1 MFCGIDVAKRKHVFT
16 VMDANGQSI
25 QPPTTITN
33 DRRGFD
39 TLLSTLSGLDSQ
51 SPLVGL
57 EATGHYWLALYDDL
71 TRHGYTVIV
80 LNPLQVSAYRRSGIR
95 KRKTD
100 TLDAWWIADFIRI
113 SREQPALQSPEKQLQ
128 LRELTRFRAHLTE
141 HIGDLKRKILS
152 IIDRVFP
159 EYETVFSNPFIQSS
173 RRVLAEAVTAQ
184 DIADFDLSELTDLLH
199 RASRG
204 RFGEQKAQILQ
215 EKARQSIGISFLKDA
230 VHFEMRCLLA
240 QLDLLETQRQDADA
254 AIDTLMAS
262 FEQYLTTI
270 PGVGSVTAA
279 TLFAE
284 IGDVHRFSVPDKL
297 VAYAGIDATVF
308 QTGQFE
314 GSQQHMSKRGS
325 PYLRMALWQA
335 ASMAIQYDPELKA
348 YYHKKRQEGKHHG
361 TALGAVCRKLLIR
374 IYVILKQNRPYVVH

>member
-16 VMDANGQSI
+16 VMDADGQVV

-33 DRRGFD
+33 NRSGFD
-39 TLLSTLSGLDSQ
+39 TLLAVLSGFDT
-51 SPLVGL
+51 SPVVGL

-71 TRHGYTVIV
+71 TRHGYAVIV

-100 TLDAWWIADFIRI
+100 SWDAWWIADFIRV
-113 SREQPALQSPEKQLQ
+113 SREQHALRAPEKQLR
-128 LRELTRFRAHLTE
+128 LRELTRFRANLTE
-141 HIGDLKRKILS
+141 NIGDLKRKILS
-152 IIDRVFP
+152 ILDRVFP

-173 RRVLAEAVTAQ
+173 RRVLTEAVTAQ
-184 DIADFDLSELTDLLH
+184 EVAEFDLSELANLLRH
-199 RASRG
+199 ASRG

-215 EKARQSIGISFLKDA
+215 ETARQSIGVSFLQDA
-230 VHFEMRCLLA
+230 VHLEMRCLLA
-240 QLDLLETQRQDADA
+240 QLELLETQRREVDE
-254 AIDTLMAS
+254 AIEALLAS
-262 FEQYLTTI
+262 CNQFLTTI
-270 PGVGSVTAA
+270 PGIGSVTAA
-279 TLFAE
+279 AILAE
-284 IGDVHRFSVPDKL
+284 VGDVRRFSEPNKL

-314 GSQQHMSKRGS
+314 GTQQHMSKRGS

-348 YYHKKRQEGKHHG
+348 YYRKKRQEGKHHG